1 MRQSRRATRGARALR
16 RALTDA
22 EATLWRRLRSGQLA
36 GTKFRRQ
43 VPLGGFIVDFCS
55 RKPKLVVEVD
65 GGHHAET
72 ALQDA
77 ARTRVLTAYG
87 CSVLRFWNDQVL
99 TNTDGVLA
107 AIAQAVTAR
116 KPAPSP
122 SPLPR

>member
-1 MRQSRRATRGARALR
+1 M
-16 RALTDA
+16 TDA

-36 GTKFRRQ
+36 GAKSRRQ
-43 VPLGGFIVDFCS
+43 VPIGGFITDFCS

-65 GGHHAET
+65 GGQHAED

-77 ARTRVLTAYG
+77 ARTRVLAAHGYT
-87 CSVLRFWNDQVL
+87 VLRFWNDDVL
-99 TNTDGVLA
+99 TNTDGVLV

-116 KPAPSP
+116 NPAPSP